1 MPLFAPTE
9 TGTDNSNVTYPSDP
23 TCKIF
28 CFLFPSILCS
38 ACLEILVPK
47 GTLPPGGTSGCG
59 GWRLGVIREAKSV
72 WKVGEVWVGHR
83 EKTERDKG
91 VGGGEK
97 QVLWCLRAALC

>member
-23 TCKIF
+23 TCKIL

-47 GTLPPGGTSGCG
+47 GTLPPGDLRILLKQKL
-59 GWRLGVIREAKSV
+59 RLTP
-72 WKVGEVWVGHR
+72 GHFDLLMPLNQQ
-83 EKTERDKG
+83 EKKENTVLTQMIDTDYQWEIGLLFHTEI
-91 VGGGEK
+91 
-97 QVLWCLRAALC
+97 